1 MLTTTTKDILDE
13 LRPLPVTKRGGAQ
26 TKFHP
31 YKLDFV
37 LHQLLTTED
46 EVRVVK
52 QALVAYYRDADGI
65 DTRELRT
72 TLMQILNAQ
81 GGTQAAQA

>member
-52 QALVAYYRDADGI
+52 
-65 DTRELRT
+65 
-72 TLMQILNAQ
+72 
-81 GGTQAAQA
+81 